1 VAWQRLGARFKL
13 EVYGQKNAI
22 HKDGGV
28 GRVFMVAGARFVQDP
43 TIKAWV

>member
-1 VAWQRLGARFKL
+1 MAWQRLGAIFKL

-28 GRVFMVAGARFVQDP
+28 GRVFMVAGVGFEP
-43 TIKAWV
+43 TTFMQ